1 MLSFIRRTLRWSIST
16 VLVTLPVSY
25 IFWQWRYE
33 DHKILGELSY
43 EAFNERFVDA
53 PPGAFWTYF
62 LYVLAAILCINLA
75 IAVLAAGIER
85 VFPDESVRLP
95 KDD

>member
-16 VLVTLPVSY
+16 VLVTLPASY

-33 DHKILGELSY
+33 EHQVLGELSY
-43 EAFNERFVDA
+43 EAFHKRIVEA
-53 PPGAFWTYF
+53 PAGAFWTYF
-62 LYVLAAILCINLA
+62 LYALTAILCINVA
-75 IAVLAAGIER
+75 IIVLAAGIGR

-95 KDD
+95 KHD